1 MLIRM
6 KYQNIRFFLVA
17 KKIILFSFCTI
28 CIPGTVLNSKL
39 NTRYKLRGKTSKNT
53 VVYARRVP
61 RWLYVTFVCVC
72 VCVYIF
78 VDHTY
83 RFLTFIIIDEIYK
96 TKRKVLYVCT
106 DTLIRSS
113 PKLHK
118 TWTA

>member
-1 MLIRM
+1 MHDGCHDGCM
-6 KYQNIRFFLVA
+6 SHSY
-17 KKIILFSFCTI
+17 
-28 CIPGTVLNSKL
+28 
-39 NTRYKLRGKTSKNT
+39 
-53 VVYARRVP
+53 
-61 RWLYVTFVCVC
+61 VC
-72 VCVYIF
+72 VCVYIYIH

>member
-1 MLIRM
+1 MANVNLDE
-6 KYQNIRFFLVA
+6 NIRISDFFYFLVVQINILYTRREDTRN
-17 KKIILFSFCTI
+17 IINYA
-28 CIPGTVLNSKL
+28 VKH
-39 NTRYKLRGKTSKNT
+39 KNT

-72 VCVYIF
+72 VYIF

-83 RFLTFIIIDEIYK
+83 RFLTFIIIIDEIYK

>member
-1 MLIRM
+1 MANVNLDE
-6 KYQNIRFFLVA
+6 NIRISDFFYFLVVQ
-17 KKIILFSFCTI
+17 INILYSQR
-28 CIPGTVLNSKL
+28 GYSKYY
-39 NTRYKLRGKTSKNT
+39 YKLRGKTYKNT

-72 VCVYIF
+72 VYIF

-83 RFLTFIIIDEIYK
+83 RFLTFIIIIDEIYK

>member
-1 MLIRM
+1 MHDGCHDGCM
-6 KYQNIRFFLVA
+6 SHSY
-17 KKIILFSFCTI
+17 
-28 CIPGTVLNSKL
+28 
-39 NTRYKLRGKTSKNT
+39 
-53 VVYARRVP
+53 
-61 RWLYVTFVCVC
+61 
-72 VCVYIF
+72 VCVYIYIYTH

-83 RFLTFIIIDEIYK
+83 RFLLTFIIIDEIYK